1 MLRSKLNKILLS
13 SALCVGMLANTSLVA
28 NAADFGSQIDIE
40 VKATTVDVTVPSSAP
55 FVFNEDETNTL
66 PSNWTIK
73 NNSKI
78 ARVYVSKISVDGT
91 DASWKVV
98 DGTYDLKT
106 MPVNTKNVRLKFGKE
121 GALKLVAPKSGTEN
135 AQGEY
140 VFGASDIVVPAGQT
154 QELKFDIERGS
165 FTQTQA
171 SSKAFNMTVEFNF
184 S

>member
-13 SALCVGMLANTSLVA
+13 SALCVGVLANTALVA
-28 NAADFGSQIDIE
+28 NAADFSSQIDIE

-66 PSNWTIK
+66 PSNWTIR
-73 NNSKI
+73 NNSKL

-91 DASWKVV
+91 ENQWKVV
-98 DGTYDLKT
+98 DGSYDLKT

-121 GALKLVAPKSGTEN
+121 GALKLVAPTTGTDN
-135 AQGEY
+135 VKGEY
-140 VFGASDIVVPAGQT
+140 TFGASDIVVPAGQT

-165 FTQTQA
+165 FTQTQ
-171 SSKAFNMTVEFNF
+171 SSAKAFDMTIEFNF